1 MRPGM
6 RRTAL
11 SLGLSV
17 LVATSAIACS
27 NEAPPPAGSA
37 TPGAAAGLP
46 DRDPAL
52 AHRLVSEGAV
62 LLDVRTPEEFASR
75 HIDGA
80 VNIPVDEIDRRKAEI
95 DKLTGG
101 DANKPIVV
109 YCAAGS
115 RAAVAK
121 QALVAAGHTKVTN
134 LGGIS
139 NWDKK

>member
-1 MRPGM
+1 MTMATAKRIL
-6 RRTAL
+6 RR
-11 SLGLSV
+11 SLACV
-17 LVATSAIACS
+17 LLA
-27 NEAPPPAGSA
+27 
-37 TPGAAAGLP
+37 GAAPLAAADDTDGTWAAAEMS
-46 DRDPAL
+46 PADL
-52 AHRLVSEGAV
+52 RAQVAADASSLVI
-62 LLDVRTPEEFASR
+62 LDVRTPEEFASR